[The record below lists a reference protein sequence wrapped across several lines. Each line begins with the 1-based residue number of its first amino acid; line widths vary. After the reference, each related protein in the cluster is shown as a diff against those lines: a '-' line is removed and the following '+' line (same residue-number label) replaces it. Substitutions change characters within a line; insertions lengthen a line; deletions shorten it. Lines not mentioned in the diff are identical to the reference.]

1 MNRAGARPAGHIAII
16 LHDFPAGGTERIAIR
31 LAGAWAAA
39 GRRVTIF
46 CGAAEGPLRAMV
58 PASVAVVE
66 MQPPIRRGPGS
77 RLRFG
82 RKVAA
87 VIDAAEPDILFVP
100 GNFHLMVLRAM
111 RGRLRHRPPTVMK
124 ISNPLSDPDRLLP
137 RAVSRGAVGLV
148 AADVDVFVAM
158 SPALAAEA
166 RKELPSARIAVIAE
180 PNLDGRDPLPSRPE
194 GADLMVAAGR
204 FVPQK
209 DFGLLVRAVATLAA
223 DAPRVVLLGEGPERP
238 RIERLIRRLR
248 LDDRVECAGLVADIR
263 PWLDRARLFLLPSRY
278 EGFPAVVVEAL
289 ARGVP
294 VVATDCSPALH
305 ELITGPD
312 FGEIVRGRSP
322 EAFAAAVARQLAR
335 PRPAP
340 EKLMAQVAGNRLD
353 ASAAA
358 YLRLFDTLSAAAMPM
373 VAAERVAA

>member
-1 MNRAGARPAGHIAII
+1 
-16 LHDFPAGGTERIAIR
+16 
-31 LAGAWAAA
+31 
-39 GRRVTIF
+39 
-46 CGAAEGPLRAMV
+46 
-58 PASVAVVE
+58 
-66 MQPPIRRGPGS
+66 
-77 RLRFG
+77 
-82 RKVAA
+82 
-87 VIDAAEPDILFVP
+87 
-100 GNFHLMVLRAM
+100 
-111 RGRLRHRPPTVMK
+111 MK